1 MVAAFRIY
9 KRTSPLAPVRQL
21 SHLEFHIEMA
31 ECLVKY
37 EVETRRVRLRGP
49 TGPVPDYLRQDG
61 ISQECVSYKQT
72 RCVVCKKN
80 CRLKCWKCNKPM
92 HKKIC
97 SVIFHM

>member
-9 KRTSPLAPVRQL
+9 KLISPLAPERQL
-21 SHLEFHIEMA
+21 SHLVPHIEVA

-37 EVETRRVRLRGP
+37 EVEAPRVRLGGP
-49 TGPVPDYLRQDG
+49 TALVPDHIRRDR
-61 ISQECVSYKQT
+61 YKQT
-72 RCVVCKKN
+72 RCIVCKKN
-80 CRLKCWKCNKPM
+80 SRLKCRKCNKPM